1 MFPFQD
7 WVDDY
12 NKTGS
17 YIGGNYKYNIGQAHA
32 IDDFDEDSVWFY
44 ITMVEPI
51 EDLNQVVEIEDIM
64 PYVFWW
70 DNRGEQNNGPTV
82 DCYGLQGNAK
92 LNYEEGGYCYSG
104 AHERGDGVV
113 EQKWHAVSHTLGVD
127 FSEKENGGTILA
139 TDNSGNV
146 YKGAFDPN
154 CAGTDE
160 KWKVHHTT
168 NCFGANQ
175 HEDPSAD
182 KYYYGELTHGDEYF
196 QGKKAPDSLNADI
209 LDSVHDRPMT
219 WNLWNV
225 VRHYAYIKWFKNRGR
240 EMTDGKADWDELEK

>member
-1 MFPFQD
+1 M
-7 WVDDY
+7 
-12 NKTGS
+12 
-17 YIGGNYKYNIGQAHA
+17 
-32 IDDFDEDSVWFY
+32 
-44 ITMVEPI
+44 
-51 EDLNQVVEIEDIM
+51 
-64 PYVFWW
+64 
-70 DNRGEQNNGPTV
+70 
-82 DCYGLQGNAK
+82 DCYGLRSSAK

-104 AHERGDGVV
+104 AHERGAGVV

-127 FSEKENGGTILA
+127 FSEKENGGTILT

-160 KWKVHHTT
+160 KWKVHHAT

-175 HEDPSAD
+175 HEDPTAD
-182 KYYYGELTHGDEYF
+182 KYYHGEQTHGDGVF
-196 QGKKAPDSLNADI
+196 QGKKAPDALNADI
-209 LDSVHDRPMT
+209 LNSVKDRPMT

-240 EMTDGKADWDELEK
+240 EMTDGKADWHELEKWTRKLVKGIYRTFKEKQKTDTFGDIDGSVANDGGACLVKWTNSFA